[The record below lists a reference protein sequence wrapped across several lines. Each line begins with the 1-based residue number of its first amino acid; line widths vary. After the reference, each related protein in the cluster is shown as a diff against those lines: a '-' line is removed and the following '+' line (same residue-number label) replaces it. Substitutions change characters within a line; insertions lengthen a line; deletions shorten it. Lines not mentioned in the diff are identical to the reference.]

1 MDITSRVSGNSG
13 TGTSGWIRWL
23 HRWFAVFFTVSVLI
37 TTIALMQAEPVLW
50 VSYVPLLPLALL
62 FLTGAYMF
70 VLPYASRRR
79 ARS

>member
-1 MDITSRVSGNSG
+1 
-13 TGTSGWIRWL
+13 
-23 HRWFAVFFTVSVLI
+23 VFFTVSVLI